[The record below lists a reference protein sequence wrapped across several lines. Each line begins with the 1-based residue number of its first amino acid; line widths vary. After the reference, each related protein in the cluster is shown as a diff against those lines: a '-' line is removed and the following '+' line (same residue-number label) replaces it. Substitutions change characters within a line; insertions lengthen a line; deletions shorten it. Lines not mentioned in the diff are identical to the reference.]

1 MNVKIEDLKVGC
13 ILVEDVYH
21 LTNKPIIS
29 AKTVLNNTHINLL
42 KAFLI
47 NEVIIE
53 NTKIDGNDFI
63 ESRESTEFIQDKTN
77 EQTTFFTKF
86 LHTVQQYKKEFQ
98 SWQSGLPVNIANI
111 RLLLLPLLNELDGS
125 SREIFSLY
133 HLSNKEEYV
142 YQHSVA
148 VAVISAYL
156 AEKLH
161 YPKKERIQIA
171 LAGCLS
177 DAGMAKVNPLL
188 LKKTEPLTEE
198 EFKEV
203 KEHTRYSFKMI
214 PEHALLR
221 NEARLSI
228 YQHHE
233 RLDGSGYPL
242 GNDAKK
248 IHPFA
253 KIIAVADTF
262 HAMTSE
268 RLYRT
273 KRSPFKVLEQLQ
285 QDYFG
290 KFDLTILNALSAG
303 IIQYTVG
310 SKVRLSNG
318 EKGEII
324 FIEEKS
330 PTRPLL
336 IMAKTKEIVDLT
348 KNRHLFI
355 EEILPCGS

>member
-1 MNVKIEDLKVGC
+1 MSVKIKDLKPGC
-13 ILVEDVYH
+13 ILAEDVYN
-21 LTNKPIIS
+21 LTSKPIIT
-29 AKTVLNNTHINLL
+29 AKTVLKDEHINLL

-47 NEVIIE
+47 SEVMIE
-53 NTKIDGNDFI
+53 STQIDGTTFI
-63 ESRESTEFIQDKTN
+63 ESLESDVQSQNQTEEK
-77 EQTTFFTKF
+77 TTFFKKF
-86 LHTVQQYKKEFQ
+86 LYAVQQYKKEFQ

-111 RLLLLPLLNELDGS
+111 RFMLLPLFDELEGS
-125 SREIFSLY
+125 SKEIFSLY
-133 HLSNKEEYV
+133 HLSNKEEYI

-156 AEKLH
+156 AQKLH
-161 YPKKERIQIA
+161 YPKKDVIQIA

-177 DAGMAKVNPLL
+177 DAGMAKVSPFLL
-188 LKKTEPLTEE
+188 QKTEPLTEE

-203 KEHTRYSFKMI
+203 KQHTKYSFKMI
-214 PEHALLR
+214 PEHTLLK

-242 GNDAKK
+242 GNEAKK

-268 RLYRT
+268 RLYRR
-273 KRSPFKVLEQLQ
+273 KQSPFKVLEKLQ

-290 KFDLTILNALSAG
+290 KFDLTTLNALSSG
-303 IIQYTVG
+303 IVQYTVG

-318 EKGEII
+318 EKGEIL
-324 FIEEKS
+324 FIEGKS
-330 PTRPLL
+330 PTRPL
-336 IMAKTKEIVDLT
+336 INMTETKNILDLE

-355 EEILPCGS
+355 EEIL